1 MKEKLSRVTGMFA
14 ALILTLALFT
24 GCNGTPAVPESSD
37 TSSPTGAGT
46 SVASS
51 STGTGASDTSNSS
64 GTNTSGSNGQS
75 TATPPGGEHIGGA
88 TTAPSV
94 EPMTALTRD
103 QVMQNMPSNL
113 KGTTIT
119 YFTWYDARTAME
131 GSAIENFEKLTG
143 CTVKNIVGSYDN
155 FATELTALVASDQS
169 PDLVRCKENGINS
182 VKALQ
187 PLNNL
192 NFSFN
197 DTAWDHQTMAD
208 YTFNGKAYATNL
220 VDTAFYDA
228 TVCFYNHNLLVKQ
241 CGLEDPY
248 SLWKDGKW
256 TWDAFWDM
264 CEEFVEE
271 CDGAYG
277 VCFEPLNL
285 LPLCSGM
292 SMIAYDGTKYVSNM
306 NNELLVS
313 TWYTTLDKINK
324 GLLTKDTW
332 QMNAFVNGDSLFFC
346 SSITGG
352 FSTSEY
358 FAKLKAK
365 SYLRAVPLPSGAAG
379 GKDYQMLGEYSAW
392 GIPKGASNPEAV
404 PYLLRYML
412 DMGSY
417 DTSKMFSNDTAVNS
431 QFLEVLKAARSNP
444 NRITNTTKNMLTLE
458 DNGVREMDIRYQL
471 YTHEANQITTILQTY
486 APNVQDAVDKANK
499 QILLME

>member
-1 MKEKLSRVTGMFA
+1 MKKRFTRATGFLA
-14 ALILTLALFT
+14 ACMLAATLFT
-24 GCNGTPAVPESSD
+24 GCGRTPDPAGSDLLDSS
-37 TSSPTGAGT
+37 GT
-46 SVASS
+46 SVDETSGTNPPESVSDS
-51 STGTGASDTSNSS
+51 STGSEGPA
-64 GTNTSGSNGQS
+64 NT
-75 TATPPGGEHIGGA
+75 TPQGGGHVGGA
-88 TTAPSV
+88 TTAPPAES
-94 EPMTALTRD
+94 MTSLTKD
-103 QVMQNMPSNL
+103 QVMKNMPSNL

-119 YFTWYDARTAME
+119 YFTWYDAGAAME
-131 GSAIENFEKLTG
+131 GSAIKDFEQLTG
-143 CTVKNIVGSYDN
+143 CTVKNNVGSYDN
-155 FATELTALVASDQS
+155 FATELTALVASGQS

-187 PLNNL
+187 PLDNL

-208 YTFNGKAYATNL
+208 YTFNGKVYATNL
-220 VDTAFYDA
+220 MDTAFYDA
-228 TVCFYNHNLLVKQ
+228 TVCFYNYNLLVKQ

-248 SLWKDGKW
+248 SLWKEGKW
-256 TWDAFWDM
+256 TWDAFWKM

-277 VCFEPLNL
+277 ACFEPLNL
-285 LPLCSGM
+285 LSQCSGM
-292 SMIAYDGTKYVSNM
+292 SMIAYDGTKYLSNM
-306 NNELLVS
+306 NNQLLVS

-332 QMNAFVNGDSLFFC
+332 QINPFVNGDSLFFC
-346 SSITGG
+346 ASITGG

-358 FAKLKAK
+358 YAKLKAK

-412 DMGSY
+412 DMSSY
-417 DTSKMFSNDTAVNS
+417 NTTGMYSSDTAVNN
-431 QFLEVLKAARSNP
+431 QFLEVLKAVRNNP

-458 DNGVREMDIRYQL
+458 DNGIREMDIRYHL

-486 APNVQDAVDKANK
+486 APNVQDAVDKANRE
-499 QILLME
+499 ISMMR

>member
-1 MKEKLSRVTGMFA
+1 MKKRFTRATGFFVAFILA
-14 ALILTLALFT
+14 ATLFT
-24 GCNGTPAVPESSD
+24 GCSAPEVSDPLDSS
-37 TSSPTGAGT
+37 GT
-46 SVASS
+46 SAGETSGTNPSDNASDS
-51 STGTGASDTSNSS
+51 STGSEGPANTTS
-64 GTNTSGSNGQS
+64 Q
-75 TATPPGGEHIGGA
+75 GGGHIGGA
-88 TTAPSV
+88 TTVPPA
-94 EPMTALTRD
+94 EPMTSLTKD
-103 QVMQNMPSNL
+103 QVMKNMPSNL

-119 YFTWYDARTAME
+119 YFTWYDAGAAME
-131 GSAIENFEKLTG
+131 GSAIKNFEQLTG
-143 CTVKNIVGSYDN
+143 CTVKNNVGSYDN
-155 FATELTALVASDQS
+155 FATELTALVASGQS

-187 PLNNL
+187 PLDNL
-192 NFSFN
+192 DFSFN

-208 YTFNGKAYATNL
+208 YTFNGKVYATNL
-220 VDTAFYDA
+220 MDTAFYDA

-248 SLWKDGKW
+248 SLWKEGKW
-256 TWDAFWDM
+256 TWDAFWKM

-271 CDGAYG
+271 CDGVYG
-277 VCFEPLNL
+277 ACFEPLNL
-285 LPLCSGM
+285 LSQCSGM
-292 SMIAYDGTKYVSNM
+292 SMIAYDGTKYLSNM
-306 NNELLVS
+306 NNQLLVS

-332 QMNAFVNGDSLFFC
+332 QINPFVNGDSLFFC
-346 SSITGG
+346 ASITGG

-358 FAKLKAK
+358 YAKLKAK

-412 DMGSY
+412 DMSSY
-417 DTSKMFSNDTAVNS
+417 NTTGMYSSDTAVNN
-431 QFLEVLKAARSNP
+431 QFLEVLKAVRNNP

-458 DNGVREMDIRYQL
+458 DNGIREMDIRYHL

-486 APNVQDAVDKANK
+486 APNVQDAVDKANRE
-499 QILLME
+499 ISMMR

>member
-1 MKEKLSRVTGMFA
+1 MKEILSRVTGMFA
-14 ALILTLALFT
+14 ALILTLVLFT
-24 GCNGTPAVPESSD
+24 GCNGTPVVPESSD
-37 TSSPTGAGT
+37 VSSTGTESSDVSSTGT
-46 SVASS
+46 ESSDVS
-51 STGTGASDTSNSS
+51 STGTGTSDVSNSS
-64 GTNTSGSNGQS
+64 GTNPSGSNEQS
-75 TATPPGGEHIGGA
+75 DASSP
-88 TTAPSV
+88 V

-143 CTVKNIVGSYDN
+143 CTVKNNVGSYEN
-155 FATELTALVASDQS
+155 FASELTALVASGRA
-169 PDLVRCKENGINS
+169 PDLVRCKENGINN

-187 PLNNL
+187 PLDDL

-220 VDTAFYDA
+220 LDTAFYDS
-228 TVCFYNHNLLVKQ
+228 TVCFYNYNLLVKQ

-248 SLWKDGKW
+248 SLWKNGKW

-264 CEEFVEE
+264 CEEFVKE

-486 APNVQDAVDKANK
+486 APNVQDAVDKGNK
-499 QILLME
+499 QILLMK